1 MFDGDDEAKPD
12 GSRYIKYWIAI
23 IFLIF
28 ILTGC
33 IMLGIFI
40 ADKQTA
46 DNRHIQWITSNTTP
60 INAEFNNSINTN
72 QTKVI
77 TGMYIDRIT
86 ELSLA
91 ESFWNVD
98 FYVWFKWN
106 GSNMNP
112 GDNLQVID
120 GAIEKKELIDNYT
133 NGSQHY
139 EIYYINANISKFFD
153 ILTFP
158 IDAHVLTITLEDS
171 KNQRNNLV
179 YLPDSDAS
187 SINPDVEINGYKL
200 GKLSL
205 VEKPHVYTTNFG
217 DPRLSDGNTSYS
229 QILTGVEISR
239 PDLGFYFRIFIG
251 LFVAVAAALVALFI
265 KPTNAEP
272 RFGLGAGALFVAIA
286 NNIITSGLIPK
297 TGIITLADMVNDL
310 GLLLILLTLIESTIS
325 LYIYDIRGEKA
336 VSKRLDLISFLVLLT
351 LYIIL
356 NILIIISV
364 V

>member
-1 MFDGDDEAKPD
+1 
-12 GSRYIKYWIAI
+12 
-23 IFLIF
+23 
-28 ILTGC
+28 
-33 IMLGIFI
+33 MLGIFI

-60 INAEFNNSINTN
+60 INAEFNTSINAN
-72 QTKVI
+72 QTKII

-106 GSNMNP
+106 GSNVNP
-112 GDNLQVID
+112 GDNIQVID

-158 IDAHVLTITLEDS
+158 IDAHVLTIALEDS
-171 KNQRNNLV
+171 KNQRNNLI
-179 YLPDSDAS
+179 YIPDSNAS
-187 SINPDVEINGYKL
+187 SINPDVQINGYKI

-217 DPRLSDGNTSYS
+217 DPRLSNGNTSYS

-239 PDLGFYFRIFIG
+239 PILVFI
-251 LFVAVAAALVALFI
+251 L
-265 KPTNAEP
+265 EY
-272 RFGLGAGALFVAIA
+272 
-286 NNIITSGLIPK
+286 S
-297 TGIITLADMVNDL
+297 
-310 GLLLILLTLIESTIS
+310 
-325 LYIYDIRGEKA
+325 
-336 VSKRLDLISFLVLLT
+336 
-351 LYIIL
+351 
-356 NILIIISV
+356 
-364 V
+364 